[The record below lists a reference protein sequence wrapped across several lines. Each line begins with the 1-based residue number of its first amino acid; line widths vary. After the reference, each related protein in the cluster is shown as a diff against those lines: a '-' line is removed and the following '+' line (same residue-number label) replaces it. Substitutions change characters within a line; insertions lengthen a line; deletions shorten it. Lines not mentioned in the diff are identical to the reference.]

1 MTPVIPKVSTAALLG
16 HEGDEA
22 RHAACADVATAAAG
36 PGFLALAG
44 ADAALGLD
52 PQARARLLRFF
63 DLPPAARAAL
73 ARAKFRPGAPNHYRG
88 VFLPQPG
95 EPTWKEG
102 IDLGPDL
109 VDPALA
115 RPGDPLTEPTPL
127 PPEAEAP
134 GWRAE
139 AAACH
144 AAMSRLGLT
153 LVEALAAPFGLDPA
167 ETRALFDGGL
177 STLRLIR
184 YPERTRESLPA
195 DLAQAQVPGE
205 DRWIVGKAH
214 CDNGFV
220 TLLWQD
226 AQGGLQAR
234 AADGAWIDVPPL
246 PGGLAVNFGRM
257 LSDITGGQVR
267 ATEHRVLGGLRE
279 RVSIPFFLEPA
290 ADAAIPFADGPRPYG
305 DVLWERMTR
314 FVEFRGV
321 ARRVAAD

>member
-1 MTPVIPKVSTAALLG
+1 MSHAIPRISAAALLG
-16 HEGDEA
+16 AEGDDARRRAEA
-22 RHAACADVATAAAG
+22 EAAEAAAG
-36 PGFLALAG
+36 PGFMSLAG

-63 DLPPAARAAL
+63 DLPEARRAAL
-73 ARAKFRPGAPNHYRG
+73 ARAKFRPGAPNVYRG

-102 IDLGPDL
+102 IDLGPD
-109 VDPALA
+109 VADPALA
-115 RPGDPLTEPTPL
+115 RAGDPLTEPTPL
-127 PPEAEAP
+127 PAEADAP

-139 AAACH
+139 AAAYH
-144 AAMSRLGLT
+144 AAMTRLG
-153 LVEALAAPFGLDPA
+153 VALARALSAPFGLDPERMA
-167 ETRALFDGGL
+167 ALFDGGL

-184 YPERTRESLPA
+184 YPERTSESLPA
-195 DLAQAQVPGE
+195 DLAQAQVAGE

-226 AQGGLQAR
+226 PQGGLQAR
-234 AADGAWIDVPPL
+234 AASGAWIDVPPEE
-246 PGGLAVNFGRM
+246 GGLAVNFGRM
-257 LSDITGGQVR
+257 LSDMTGGRVR

-279 RVSIPFFLEPA
+279 RVSVPFFLEPGV
-290 ADAAIPFADGPRPYG
+290 DAEIPLPEGVRPYG
-305 DVLWERMTR
+305 DVLWERMTA

-321 ARRVAAD
+321 ERRPAA